1 MDQRSKSSS
10 RGLRGKLSSLY
21 LSSLSADLLLSGLVE
36 PGLDSSGPLLVEVLE
51 RDDCKIDSSVSFSTI
66 KTTGRRKE
74 TYRCCASP

>member
-36 PGLDSSGPLLVEVLE
+36 PGLDSSGPLLVEMLK
-51 RDDCKIDSSVSFSTI
+51 RDD
-66 KTTGRRKE
+66 
-74 TYRCCASP
+74 